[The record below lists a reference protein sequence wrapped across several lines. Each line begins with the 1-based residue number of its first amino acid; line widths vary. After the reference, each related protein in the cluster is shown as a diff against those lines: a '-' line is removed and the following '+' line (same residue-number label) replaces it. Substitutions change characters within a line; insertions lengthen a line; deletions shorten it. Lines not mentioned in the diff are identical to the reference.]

1 MYPDSWSAQS
11 CPVQRQGNPSIL
23 RQISESVGGLLDN
36 PSQAEER
43 GGGTYQTVQRS
54 GGTWISISHT
64 GNDSGIAGGRVSI
77 QRTTGEALKDTS
89 WFGDRNTLVAP
100 GVYEN
105 KSGGVL

>member
-1 MYPDSWSAQS
+1 MGCWTIRHKRRS
-11 CPVQRQGNPSIL
+11 G
-23 RQISESVGGLLDN
+23 
-36 PSQAEER
+36 